1 MPPKK
6 PVVASVLVY
15 QDNQGQY
22 RWTALAGNN
31 KKVADSGEGYVNR
44 SHAKKMAKALY
55 PDARIS
61 VA

>member
-1 MPPKK
+1 MPPKA
-6 PVVASVLVY
+6 VVASVLVY
-15 QDNQGQY
+15 QDEAGEY
-22 RWTALAGNN
+22 RWTAKAANG

-55 PDARIS
+55 PEARIS